1 MSPERARVAI
11 TGTGAVTPLGN
22 GARAL
27 YERWRDGVCGLHD
40 GAGRCPDFDPVAVMG
55 RTEARR
61 TDRFTQM
68 AMAAAHEAIAEAG
81 WSGLPYDAE
90 RISCVVGT
98 GAGGAQ
104 TQHRQFR
111 VLFDTGE
118 DCVSPF
124 TVPMQM
130 VNAAGA
136 AISIAYG
143 LRGQLFAVTS
153 ACASAGN
160 AIGVG
165 MRMIQWGDA
174 DAVVVG
180 GSDTGVEPLMMA
192 AFRNMDALSDLGL
205 SRPFDARRD
214 GFVIAEGAGVLVLE
228 NLERARQRGATVLA
242 ELSGYGSTSDAHHIS
257 APEPTGTMASKA
269 IAAALRDAGREPEE
283 VDYVNAHGTSTPLND
298 RTETLALKNALGERA
313 YEIPVSSTK
322 SAIGHLLGAAPAVEA
337 IATVHALRERV
348 APPTLGYEVP
358 DPELD
363 LDYVPD
369 SARPLAEPG
378 DRPLVAISN
387 SFGFGGH
394 NTVLCLE
401 AA

>member
-1 MSPERARVAI
+1 
-11 TGTGAVTPLGN
+11 
-22 GARAL
+22 
-27 YERWRDGVCGLHD
+27 
-40 GAGRCPDFDPVAVMG
+40 
-55 RTEARR
+55 
-61 TDRFTQM
+61 
-68 AMAAAHEAIAEAG
+68 
-81 WSGLPYDAE
+81 
-90 RISCVVGT
+90 
-98 GAGGAQ
+98 
-104 TQHRQFR
+104 
-111 VLFDTGE
+111 
-118 DCVSPF
+118 
-124 TVPMQM
+124 MQM